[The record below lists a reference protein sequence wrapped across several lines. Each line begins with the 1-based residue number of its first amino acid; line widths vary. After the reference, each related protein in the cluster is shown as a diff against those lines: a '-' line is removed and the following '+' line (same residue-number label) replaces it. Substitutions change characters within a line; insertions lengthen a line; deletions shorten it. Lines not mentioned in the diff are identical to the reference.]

1 MTVSAAAVVAEEVSA
16 TSAVLHLLLVLSLQ
30 VYIDTT
36 GWAFPYPLAKLSGC
50 KVACYTHY
58 PTVSTNML
66 LRVWSRQAMYNND
79 DDISNSSL
87 KSLFKVLYYQAFA
100 LVYGIAGA
108 CAGVLAG
115 QASWAAVV
123 YSL

>member
-1 MTVSAAAVVAEEVSA
+1 MASAPKLVRCSC
-16 TSAVLHLLLVLSLQ
+16 TLLLLQ

-36 GWAFPYPLAKLSGC
+36 GWAFPYPLAKLAGC

-79 DDISNSSL
+79 DDISNSGL
-87 KSLFKVLYYQAFA
+87 KSLFKVLYYQAVA
-100 LVYGIAGA
+100 VVYGIAGA
-108 CAGVLAG
+108 CAGMHAVALLATT
-115 QASWAAVV
+115 QLAMHQHSHSAQ
-123 YSL
+123 